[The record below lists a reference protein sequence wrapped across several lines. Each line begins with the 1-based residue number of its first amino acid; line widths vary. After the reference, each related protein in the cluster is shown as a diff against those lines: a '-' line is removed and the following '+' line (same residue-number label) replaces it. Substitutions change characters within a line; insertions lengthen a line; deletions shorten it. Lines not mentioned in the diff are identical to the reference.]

1 VIDLELRPGRV
12 IAGERAELQLRV
24 TNTGPGP
31 CTNVAF
37 TIEVPAGIIHVLGRD
52 SVYLERLEAQESC
65 ELELRVIVERPRRFG
80 FTIRNFSYRD
90 HRGQTRPVPEFDL
103 ELVAVAAGAPPPP
116 PRVKI
121 EVQTEHLPLGEW
133 SELRA
138 TLTNAG
144 AVGVTGLVV
153 AISGPLTPDLRS
165 RIRRIGTLGPGV
177 AADVRFSVRADQAG
191 AAVPIHLD
199 LRCSGPAGPTE
210 ISTTATIAVVRA
222 GRPRPDVRHAPRL
235 TILVLSANPLGTS
248 RLRLDEE
255 FRRIE
260 QAIREGR
267 DRDSVQ
273 VRLCPAVR
281 AEDIV
286 QRLLEVKP
294 EFLHL
299 SGHGADGTFVAEDDE
314 GFEITLA
321 PEPFGRLLSAV
332 ARDVQCVIVNAC
344 STERLAREIAHHVP
358 HVIAMRHE
366 VLDYVAIQ
374 FSIAFYR
381 AIVAGLAV
389 EDAFVVG
396 QAAMGLANATELDT
410 AILLSN
416 PNLHVPKD

>member
-1 VIDLELRPGRV
+1 VIELELRPGRV
-12 IAGERAELQLRV
+12 IAGEPADLRLRV
-24 TNTGPGP
+24 TNTGSGP

-52 SVYLERLEAQESC
+52 NVYFEQLEARESS
-65 ELELRVIVERPRRFG
+65 ELELRVIAERPGRFG
-80 FTIRNFSYRD
+80 FTTRDFSYRD
-90 HRGQTRPVPEFDL
+90 HRGQARAVPEFDL
-103 ELVAVAAGAPPPP
+103 ELVAVAAGPPPP
-116 PRVKI
+116 QPRVRI
-121 EVQTEHLPLGEW
+121 EVQTEHLPLDEW

-138 TLTNAG
+138 TLSNTG
-144 AVGVTGLVV
+144 AVGVTDLVV
-153 AISGPLTPDLRS
+153 AISGPFTPDARS
-165 RIRRIGTLGPGV
+165 RSRRIGALAPGAS
-177 AADVRFSVRADQAG
+177 AAVRFPVRADEAG

-199 LRCSGPAGPTE
+199 LRYSGPAGPAE
-210 ISTTATIAVVRA
+210 LSAKATIGVARA
-222 GRPRPDVRHAPRL
+222 GGPRPDARKAPKL
-235 TILVLSANPLGTS
+235 TILVLSANPLGTG

-267 DRDSVQ
+267 NRDSVQ

-281 AEDIV
+281 GEDIV
-286 QRLLEVKP
+286 QWLLEVKP

-299 SGHGADGTFVAEDDE
+299 SGHGADGAFVAEDDH
-314 GFEITLA
+314 GFETILA
-321 PEPFGRLLSAV
+321 PEPLGRLMSATGKGV
-332 ARDVQCVIVNAC
+332 RCVIVNAC
-344 STERLAREIAHHVP
+344 STERLAREIANHVP

-381 AIVAGLAV
+381 AIVAGLAI

-410 AILLSN
+410 ATLLSN
-416 PNLHVPKD
+416 PNLHVPED